1 MIVPYDAVA
10 VDDIA
15 ARLDLRDP
23 NRRAVAA
30 VADTLDSAEPG
41 AEIVCDLATATGK
54 TYIAAGLIDYLA
66 AAGVRN
72 LLIVCPGSTILTK
85 TVANFTPG
93 HPKFVGGLEA
103 RPTVV
108 TADDFARGS
117 VSEALRSSEDFK
129 LFVFNVQQLLRP
141 TANTSRR
148 VRDYD
153 EHLGASLY
161 EHLRAVD
168 DLVVIADEH
177 HSYFGPQFSRAVRD
191 LSPQAL
197 IGLTATPH
205 PRTDPEH
212 IVFHYP
218 LAEAIADGYVKV
230 PVLVARRDG
239 SADIRR
245 QLADGVVLLKHKAAA
260 LAAYAEQTGAPLV
273 NPVMFLV
280 CSTIEEANEVAEML
294 AGPDLLGDPTQ
305 VLTVTSD
312 SPDAA
317 LDALG
322 RVEELDSPVRT
333 IVSVQMLKEGWD
345 VKNIYVVCALRAL
358 ESEALSEQVLGRG
371 LRLPFGQRT
380 GRQML
385 DTVEVLS
392 HRRFR
397 DLLTDAGTL
406 LEAFFTERHPAQLVA
421 PDDGTVAVG
430 DGDGAI
436 VEAADGSG
444 RLDVLVEPSGGVFAR
459 DEPVEGGLFGAA
471 VTDVERR
478 IEEAEQQAVALA
490 TTMDVVAGAPRVSF
504 PKLVPR
510 LVPQPFS
517 LSTVPNNAAAELGAQ
532 FAADTAPTLD
542 RQALEAERVSDE
554 SGEGVRIAAT
564 VAEDPVEA
572 SQLSLPLEQLRDR
585 IRGEILRSRYVTST
599 RQESNAINRLVSAFL
614 TGADVTDESSTTW
627 TDGKVANA
635 VSSFLALVRRYHS
648 QRGTSLQTGVEL
660 VEYPPTGIVAPDEVF
675 PRTAAWAARRWYSG
689 WTRSILP
696 VTRFDAKS
704 TELALAEVFEASN
717 PDVSWWLRVESHQ
730 DVWIPWGHRQRH
742 YPDFIVITDD
752 GDHWLIEAKADD
764 RANDPDV
771 VEKKNAGLE
780 WTRFA
785 NDSGDAPATWHY
797 LFATETAIKQAGGT
811 WAGLK
816 NFAEWE

>member
-10 VDDIA
+10 VDDLA

-54 TYIAAGLIDYLA
+54 TYIAAGVIDYLA

-72 LLIVCPGSTILTK
+72 VLIVCPGTTILTK
-85 TVANFTPG
+85 TVQNFTPG
-93 HPKFVGGLEA
+93 HAKFVAGLEV
-103 RPTVV
+103 RPTVI
-108 TADDFARGS
+108 TSEDFARGS
-117 VSEALRSSEDFK
+117 VSESLRSSDDFK

-153 EHLGASLY
+153 ENLGASLY
-161 EHLRAVD
+161 EHLRSVE

-197 IGLTATPH
+197 VGLTATPH
-205 PRTDPEH
+205 PNTDPAH

-218 LAEAIADGYVKV
+218 LAAAIADGFVKV

-245 QLADGVVLLKHKAAA
+245 QLADGVILLKHKAAA
-260 LAAYAEQTGAPLV
+260 LAAYAAQTGEPIV

-280 CSTIEEANEVAEML
+280 CSTIEEANEVAEIL
-294 AGPDLLGDPTQ
+294 AGPDLLGDPDA

-317 LDALG
+317 LDSLG
-322 RVEELDSPVRT
+322 RVEEPDSSVRA

-358 ESEALSEQVLGRG
+358 ESQALSEQVLGRG

-392 HRRFR
+392 HRKFR

-406 LEAFFTERHPAQLVA
+406 LEAFFTEHPTQFVA
-421 PDDGTVAVG
+421 PDDGSLVG
-430 DGDGAI
+430 ADGADLL
-436 VEAADGSG
+436 EAADGSG
-444 RLDVLVEPSGGVFAR
+444 RLDVLVGSTGGVDASG
-459 DEPVEGGLFGAA
+459 EPIEGGMFGAA
-471 VTDVERR
+471 VEDIERR
-478 IEEAEQQAVALA
+478 MAEGEQQALALT
-490 TTMDVVAGAPRVSF
+490 TTMDMVAGATRVKFPR
-504 PKLVPR
+504 LVPR

-517 LSTVPNNAAAELGAQ
+517 LSTVPNQAAADLGAQ
-532 FAADTAPTLD
+532 FATGTAPTLD
-542 RQALEAERVSDE
+542 RQALDAARVSDE
-554 SGEGVRIAAT
+554 TGEGVQIEAT

-572 SQLSLPLEQLRDR
+572 SQLSLPVDALRDR
-585 IRGEILRSRYVTST
+585 IRSEVLRSRFVTST
-599 RQESNAINRLVSAFL
+599 RQESNAINRLVGAFL
-614 TGADVTDESSTTW
+614 AGASVTDEESTTW
-627 TDGKVANA
+627 TDAQVDNA
-635 VSSFLALVRRYHS
+635 VSAFLALVRQYHS

-660 VEYPPTGIVAPDEVF
+660 VDYPPAGIVAPDEVF

-696 VTRFDAKS
+696 VARFDAKS
-704 TELALAEVFEASN
+704 TELALAEICEASN

-730 DVWIPWGHRQRH
+730 DVWISWGHRQRH
-742 YPDFIVITDD
+742 FPDFIVITDD
-752 GDHWLIEAKADD
+752 DEHWLVEGKADD
-764 RANDPDV
+764 RANDSDV
-771 VEKKNAGLE
+771 LEKKEAGFE
-780 WTRFA
+780 WTRFV
-785 NDSGDAPATWHY
+785 NDSGEAPATWRY
-797 LFATETAIKQAGGT
+797 LFATETAIRQAGGT

>member
-10 VDDIA
+10 IDDLA

-54 TYIAAGLIDYLA
+54 TYIAAGVIDYLA

-72 LLIVCPGSTILTK
+72 VLIVCPGTTILTK
-85 TVANFTPG
+85 TVQNFTPG
-93 HPKFVGGLEA
+93 HSKFVAGLEVQ
-103 RPTVV
+103 PTVI
-108 TADDFARGS
+108 TSEDFARGS
-117 VSEALRSSEDFK
+117 VSESLRSSDDFK

-153 EHLGASLY
+153 ENLGASLY
-161 EHLRAVD
+161 EHLRSVE

-205 PRTDPEH
+205 PNTDPAH

-218 LAEAIADGYVKV
+218 LAAAIADGYVKV

-245 QLADGVVLLKHKAAA
+245 QLADGAILLKHKAAA
-260 LAAYAEQTGAPLV
+260 LAAYAAQTGEPIV

-280 CSTIEEANEVAEML
+280 CSTIEEANEVAEIL
-294 AGPDLLGDPTQ
+294 AGPDLLGDPDA

-317 LDALG
+317 LDSLG
-322 RVEELDSPVRT
+322 RVEEPDSPVRA

-358 ESEALSEQVLGRG
+358 ESQALSEQVLGRG

-392 HRRFR
+392 HRKFR

-406 LEAFFTERHPAQLVA
+406 LEAFFTEHHPTQFVA
-421 PDDGTVAVG
+421 PDDGSLVG
-430 DGDGAI
+430 ADGAD
-436 VEAADGSG
+436 VLEAADGSG
-444 RLDVLVEPSGGVFAR
+444 RLDVLVGSTGSVDASGEPI
-459 DEPVEGGLFGAA
+459 EGGMFGAG
-471 VTDVERR
+471 VEDIERR
-478 IEEAEQQAVALA
+478 IAEGEQQALALT
-490 TTMDVVAGAPRVSF
+490 TTMDMVAGAARVKFPR
-504 PKLVPR
+504 LVPR

-517 LSTVPNNAAAELGAQ
+517 LSTVPNQAAVELGAQ
-532 FAADTAPTLD
+532 FATGTAPTLD
-542 RQALEAERVSDE
+542 RQALDAARVSDE
-554 SGEGVRIAAT
+554 TGEGVQIEAT

-572 SQLSLPLEQLRDR
+572 SQLSLPVDALRDR
-585 IRGEILRSRYVTST
+585 IRSEVLRSRFVTST
-599 RQESNAINRLVSAFL
+599 RQESNAINRLVGAFL
-614 TGADVTDESSTTW
+614 AGASVTDEESTTW
-627 TDGKVANA
+627 TDAQVANA
-635 VSSFLALVRRYHS
+635 VSAFLALVRQYHS

-660 VEYPPTGIVAPDEVF
+660 VDYPPAGIVAPDEVF

-696 VTRFDAKS
+696 VARFDAKS
-704 TELALAEVFEASN
+704 TELALAELCEASN

-730 DVWIPWGHRQRH
+730 AVWISWGHRQRH
-742 YPDFIVITDD
+742 FPDFIVITDD
-752 GDHWLIEAKADD
+752 GEHWLVEGKADD

-771 VEKKNAGLE
+771 LEKKEAGFE

-785 NDSGDAPATWHY
+785 NDSGEAPATWRY
-797 LFATETAIKQAGGT
+797 LFATETAIRQAGGT

>member
-1 MIVPYDAVA
+1 MIVPFDPVA
-10 VDDIA
+10 VEDVA

-23 NRRAVAA
+23 NRRAVMA

-54 TYIAAGLIDYLA
+54 TYIAAGVIDYLA
-66 AAGVRN
+66 AAGTRN
-72 LLIVCPGSTILTK
+72 VLIVCPGTTILTK
-85 TVANFTPG
+85 TVTNFTPG
-93 HPKFVGGLEA
+93 SAKFVAGLEV
-103 RPTVV
+103 RPTVI
-108 TADDFARGS
+108 TAEDFARGS
-117 VSEALRSSEDFK
+117 VSESLRSSEDFK

-153 EHLGASLY
+153 ENLGASLY
-161 EHLRAVD
+161 EHLRSVP

-197 IGLTATPH
+197 IGLTATPD
-205 PRTDPEH
+205 PRTDPDH

-245 QLADGVVLLKHKAAA
+245 QLADGVILLKHKAAA
-260 LAAYAEQTGAPLV
+260 LAAYADQTGEPSV

-280 CSTIEEANEVAEML
+280 CSTIEEANEVAEIL
-294 AGPDLLGDPTQ
+294 AGPDLLGDPAQ

-322 RVEELDSPVRT
+322 RVEEPDSPVRA

-358 ESEALSEQVLGRG
+358 ESESLSEQVLGRG

-406 LEAFFTERHPAQLVA
+406 LEAFFTERHPTQLVA
-421 PDDGTVAVG
+421 PDDGSLAGAGETAVL
-430 DGDGAI
+430 
-436 VEAADGSG
+436 EAADGSG
-444 RLDVLVEPSGGVFAR
+444 RLDVLVGSTGVFGETGEVV
-459 DEPVEGGLFGAA
+459 DGGLFGAA
-471 VTDVERR
+471 VEDIERR
-478 IEEAEQQAVALA
+478 LAETEQQALALT
-490 TTMDVVAGAPRVSF
+490 TTMDIVAGASRVKFPR
-504 PKLVPR
+504 LVPR

-517 LSTVPNNAAAELGAQ
+517 LSTVPNQAAADLGAQ
-532 FAADTAPTLD
+532 FASDTAPTLD
-542 RQALEAERVSDE
+542 RQALGADRIADE
-554 SGEGVRIAAT
+554 TGEGVQIAAT

-572 SQLSLPLEQLRDR
+572 SQLSLPVDALRDR
-585 IRGEILRSRYVTST
+585 IRSQVLRSRYVTST
-599 RQESNAINRLVSAFL
+599 RQESNAITRLVAAFL
-614 TGADVTDESSTTW
+614 TGAGVTDEESTTW
-627 TDGKVANA
+627 TDAKVANA
-635 VSSFLALVRRYHS
+635 VSSFLSLVRQFHS

-660 VEYPPTGIVAPDEVF
+660 VDHPPTGIVAPDEVF
-675 PRTAAWAARRWYSG
+675 PRTAAWAPRRWYSG

-696 VTRFDAKS
+696 YARFDARS
-704 TELALAEVFEASN
+704 TELALAELFEASN
-717 PDVSWWLRVESHQ
+717 PDVAWWLRVETHQ
-730 DVWIPWGHRQRH
+730 DVWIPYGHRQRH
-742 YPDFIVITDD
+742 YPDFIVVAGDR
-752 GDHWLIEAKADD
+752 DHWMVEGKADD

-771 VEKKNAGLE
+771 LEKKNAGFE
-780 WTRFA
+780 WARFA
-785 NDSGDAPATWHY
+785 NDSGDATATWHY

-811 WAGLK
+811 WSGLK